1 MTAAEQ
7 GLGKNLRNAPKVI
20 ARSAALRRVER
31 RIVHLALLTVRASAP
46 KEMLAIIDIL
56 LSAGSSSRGT
66 AQLVRNAASY
76 IHLEKEVQQ
85 LPHQSRKAT
94 KKKTQKGRQRAPRRP
109 HDRPKM
115 AKDDTR

>member
-46 KEMLAIIDIL
+46 KEMPATIGIL
-56 LSAGSSSRGT
+56 LSADSLSQGT

-94 KKKTQKGRQRAPRRP
+94 RMKQRRKDKEGR
-109 HDRPKM
+109 
-115 AKDDTR
+115 